1 MHETLLSFHCLS
13 LWRQIKA
20 TSSLPHQRISTADYN
35 MLYSVT
41 SFYLAMFQS
50 SRDGMQI
57 TYDHIIQSHCQT
69 RGLSLSLVLLSR
81 KNNTTSS
88 HCQSEER
95 TILPTP
101 SFLPSCLPASAR
113 RGKRYRPGLFIYLSQ
128 AGWVKSKKSDG
139 GEVENR
145 NWYATASLGREE
157 E

>member
-1 MHETLLSFHCLS
+1 MHEELLSFHCLS

-20 TSSLPHQRISTADYN
+20 TSSLPHQRISTADDYN
-35 MLYSVT
+35 MLHSVT

-88 HCQSEER
+88 HCQSVREDH
-95 TILPTP
+95 PSN

-128 AGWVKSKKSDG
+128 ADW
-139 GEVENR
+139 
-145 NWYATASLGREE
+145 LGKEQKIGRWWSGK
-157 E
+157 